1 MRKFNIR
8 GNTGVSI
15 FYSFWESCA
24 CTLDLENGSGAHH
37 RRHEAGDEETTM
49 NISYAPGILSIPQ
62 LIRAT
67 VEQLEKDGKVK
78 GQDFRLPSNQWVYMQ
93 FSPNNE
99 YARTAGSYSGI
110 LPYVRNIISHL
121 LRNGSH
127 TFAH

>member
-1 MRKFNIR
+1 MNI
-8 GNTGVSI
+8 S
-15 FYSFWESCA
+15 
-24 CTLDLENGSGAHH
+24 
-37 RRHEAGDEETTM
+37 HEAG
-49 NISYAPGILSIPQ
+49 SLSIPQ